1 MMNRID
7 KVEGNSLASLTIEKE
22 QIGGGMLFGEKTNG
36 VPGFVSDATT
46 RYDENGNYV
55 SGIKGS
61 YVETISNVSNSLINS
76 LTKDK
81 LIERTPG
88 YVELL
93 NKIMINLGLGHSMNE
108 DKIKRISSML
118 YPYVLSTSGNDLY
131 NFIQDKKA
139 GINDIEDMLDT
150 LPKDVLKLKANEK
163 YSDNPFLKEIY
174 VDEAKGFIS
183 FNNVSNYTP
192 AAKITI
198 KDGANSLYS
207 NKETR
212 AIMERMVKYSFFTTG
227 FRPSSYSFA
236 NYTPKRFFVDSLHNE
251 SIKDLLIKLN
261 NKDAYVE
268 NHLENAMMFLASN
281 RPEDDT
287 INKVLKGKT
296 ISIPSGVPVKNESLV
311 KKLMYIDPDTKQSHF
326 YPFVSVSK
334 PKSISN
340 YALVKV
346 DKAKKEGEPDQPTY
360 ESINVMQYQAKDD
373 FGKETEEDKE
383 AQEEW
388 ELEND
393 DSESEA
399 EEDESGPKDFSLDER
414 RSVDKKKRASR
425 LLLFD
430 PNLATPEF
438 LFKNNK
444 NARLELRRTDN
455 NLYSYNNQVLFQLN
469 KSEEAIAGEKE
480 RAAYL
485 DGLRKGYYSE
495 KEDIENMKSNNDVY
509 DSLLKTVSLDEN
521 EISEYQKI
529 IDHFYTQDK
538 DAFAKQKATNELDRL
553 KGCN

>member
-1 MMNRID
+1 
-7 KVEGNSLASLTIEKE
+7 
-22 QIGGGMLFGEKTNG
+22 
-36 VPGFVSDATT
+36 
-46 RYDENGNYV
+46 
-55 SGIKGS
+55 
-61 YVETISNVSNSLINS
+61 
-76 LTKDK
+76 
-81 LIERTPG
+81 
-88 YVELL
+88 
-93 NKIMINLGLGHSMNE
+93 
-108 DKIKRISSML
+108 
-118 YPYVLSTSGNDLY
+118 
-131 NFIQDKKA
+131 
-139 GINDIEDMLDT
+139 
-150 LPKDVLKLKANEK
+150 
-163 YSDNPFLKEIY
+163 
-174 VDEAKGFIS
+174 
-183 FNNVSNYTP
+183 
-192 AAKITI
+192 
-198 KDGANSLYS
+198 
-207 NKETR
+207 
-212 AIMERMVKYSFFTTG
+212 
-227 FRPSSYSFA
+227 
-236 NYTPKRFFVDSLHNE
+236 
-251 SIKDLLIKLN
+251 
-261 NKDAYVE
+261 
-268 NHLENAMMFLASN
+268 
-281 RPEDDT
+281 
-287 INKVLKGKT
+287 
-296 ISIPSGVPVKNESLV
+296 
-311 KKLMYIDPDTKQSHF
+311 
-326 YPFVSVSK
+326 
-334 PKSISN
+334 
-340 YALVKV
+340 
-346 DKAKKEGEPDQPTY
+346 
-360 ESINVMQYQAKDD
+360 MQYQAKDD